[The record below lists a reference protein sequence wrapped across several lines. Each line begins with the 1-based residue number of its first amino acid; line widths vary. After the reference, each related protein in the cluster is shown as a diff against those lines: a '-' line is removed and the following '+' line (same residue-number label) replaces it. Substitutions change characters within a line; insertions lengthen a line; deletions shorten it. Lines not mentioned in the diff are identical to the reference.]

1 MTTPVIETID
11 RIVKERSLLTHPFY
25 QAWTSG
31 DLPVES
37 LKGYAS
43 QYFHFEKAYPTFLSG
58 IHHRCQDQS
67 VRQLLLDNL
76 WDEEHGEENH
86 VELWLRFCDALGL
99 DRGDVQQ
106 GEALDSTVELVG
118 TYKELTAEAPTA
130 AGAAA
135 LYAYESQVPEVAQ
148 VKMDGLQRFYGM
160 NGDRDVSFF
169 RVHQAMDVEHSAAER
184 EMVTTLASTD
194 SEKEAAV
201 AAADRATAAL
211 WKFLDGVY

>member
-1 MTTPVIETID
+1 MTTPVVETID
-11 RIVKERSLLTHPFY
+11 KIVKERSLLTHPFY
-25 QAWTSG
+25 QAWTAG

-37 LKGYAS
+37 LKDYAA

-58 IHHRCQDQS
+58 IHHRCDDRA

-99 DRGDVQQ
+99 DRDEVQQ
-106 GEALDSTVELVG
+106 GEPLDSTRELIG
-118 TYKELTAEAPTA
+118 TFKELTSEAPTA

-135 LYAYESQVPEVAQ
+135 LYSYESQVPEVAE
-148 VKMDGLQRFYGM
+148 VKMAGLSRFYGM
-160 NGDRDVSFF
+160 DSDRDVSFF
-169 RVHQAMDVEHSAAER
+169 SVHQAMDIEHSDAER
-184 EMVTTLASTD
+184 EMVVTLASTD

-201 AAADRATAAL
+201 AAADRATDAL

>member
-1 MTTPVIETID
+1 MTTLVIETID
-11 RIVKERSLLTHPFY
+11 RIVENRSLLTHPFY

-37 LKGYAS
+37 LKGYAA

-58 IHHRCQDQS
+58 IHHRCEEPS

-99 DRGDVQQ
+99 DRDEVQQ
-106 GEALDSTVELVG
+106 GEALDSTVELIG

-148 VKMDGLQRFYGM
+148 VKMAGLKRFYGM
-160 NGDRDVSFF
+160 DGDRDVSFF
-169 RVHQAMDVEHSAAER
+169 RVHQAMDIEHSDAER

-201 AAADRATAAL
+201 AATDRATDAL

>member
-1 MTTPVIETID
+1 MTTHVIETID

-25 QAWTSG
+25 QAWTAG

-37 LKGYAS
+37 LKGYAA

-58 IHHRCQDQS
+58 IHHRCEDPS

-99 DRGDVQQ
+99 DREEVRQ
-106 GEALDSTVELVG
+106 GEPLESTADLLDAF
-118 TYKELTAEAPTA
+118 KELTSEAPTA

-135 LYAYESQVPEVAQ
+135 LYSYESQVPEVAQ
-148 VKMDGLQRFYGM
+148 VKMAGLSRFYGM
-160 NGDRDVSFF
+160 DGDRDVSFF
-169 RVHQAMDVEHSAAER
+169 RVHQALDIEHSDAER

-194 SEKEAAV
+194 SDKEAAV